1 MLQTILGTEDF
12 RKGCDLYF
20 ARHDG
25 TAATCEDFV
34 KAMEDATAADLSQF
48 RLWYSQ
54 AGTPI
59 IEGRG
64 TYDAATQTYLLT
76 LKQTVPDTPGQ
87 MGKKPMHI
95 PVSMGL
101 VGRRSGADLA
111 ATLAGKSATSHVL
124 SLTQIEQTFRFTGVS
139 EEPVASIG
147 RGFSAPVRF
156 EMQLSAE
163 DRAFLMARDSDPFNR
178 WESGQKLA
186 TEVLHRMTA
195 DARAGK
201 TPEPDSRFVAAFGD
215 LLSDMRRDPAF
226 TAMAAALPT
235 EMELAQGLQDAD
247 PDAIHLA
254 RETLRKA
261 LAATYRGKLH
271 EIYANLKSNEPFTPD
286 AASAGRRA
294 LRNACLRYLTAE
306 DTPATRSLAFEHFR
320 TADNMTDAVAGLLC
334 LVDMDGTEGNKAL
347 ETFHD
352 KWKNNPLVID
362 KWMTIQAQSSNP
374 GTLKRVKDLTAH
386 AAFNL
391 ANPNRVRALVG
402 AFVMGNQLRF
412 HAPDGSGY
420 AFLAD
425 TVLRLDGVNPQVAA
439 RLCGAFETWRRF
451 DHGRQT
457 LIRKELARIAAT
469 PELSRNVREIAE
481 KMLG

>member
-1 MLQTILGTEDF
+1 
-12 RKGCDLYF
+12 
-20 ARHDG
+20 
-25 TAATCEDFV
+25 
-34 KAMEDATAADLSQF
+34 
-48 RLWYSQ
+48 
-54 AGTPI
+54 
-59 IEGRG
+59 
-64 TYDAATQTYLLT
+64 
-76 LKQTVPDTPGQ
+76 
-87 MGKKPMHI
+87 MHI
-95 PVSMGL
+95 PVSVGL

-111 ATLAGKSATSHVL
+111 ANLAGKSATSHVL
-124 SLTQIEQTFRFTGVS
+124 SLTQTEQTFRFTGVS

-156 EMQLSAE
+156 EMPLSAE
-163 DRAFLMARDSDPFNR
+163 DRAFLMARDSDAFNR

-186 TEVLHRMTA
+186 TEVLYRMTA

-235 EMELAQGLQDAD
+235 EMELAQGLKDAD

-261 LAATYRGKLH
+261 LADTYRGKLH
-271 EIYANLKSNEPFTPD
+271 EIYASLKSNEPFTPD

-347 ETFHD
+347 EAFHD

-374 GTLKRVKDLTAH
+374 GTLKRVKDLTTH

-469 PELSRNVREIAE
+469 PGLSRNVREIAE